1 MRHYRIVNPVRFF
14 IFILITVLFIT
25 FAGYSLLGGHKTEA
39 QAEAPVRYTKV
50 VIQQDDTLWNIASS
64 YNPEVSDVRELVH
77 EIYDYNG
84 IDANNLQPGDI
95 VYVPVY

>member
-1 MRHYRIVNPVRFF
+1 MRHYKIVNPVRFF

-25 FAGYSLLGGHKTEA
+25 FAGYSFLSAGK
-39 QAEAPVRYTKV
+39 AEASAPVSYAKV
-50 VIQQDDTLWNIASS
+50 VIQENDTLWDIASS
-64 YNPEVSDVRELVH
+64 YNPEVSDVRGLVH
-77 EIYDYNG
+77 EIYDFNK